1 MAESGRTD
9 ATREEPMISDER
21 AVANRIIIFGL
32 ILITIGLLSA
42 ALNPAYDAVS
52 NETSNLADT
61 SEAQTGLAYTDAIW
75 EYKSFVGLMLG
86 VAMLF
91 AGALFESRGGL

>member
-1 MAESGRTD
+1 ML
-9 ATREEPMISDER
+9 DER

-42 ALNPAYDAVS
+42 TLNPAYDAIS
-52 NETSNLADT
+52 NETSTLADT
-61 SEAQTGLAYTDAIW
+61 SQATTGQGYVDAIW
-75 EYKSFVGLMLG
+75 AYKSFVGLMLG

-91 AGALFESRGGL
+91 AGALYESRGGL